1 MRVELGALAPDVI
14 EDLRQRID
22 EFPGPAEVLLEV
34 HTSEGVH
41 ILRLG
46 EDYRV
51 QNTPTARAGLAQ
63 VFESSH
69 TTVAATAVAAM
80 A

>member
-1 MRVELGALAPDVI
+1 VRVELRALALDVI
-14 EDLRQRID
+14 DELRQRID
-22 EFPGPAEVLLEV
+22 EFPGPAEVLIEV
-34 HTSEGVH
+34 ETGEGVRT
-41 ILRLG
+41 LRLG

-69 TTVAATAVAAM
+69 AAAVAATA
-80 A
+80 